1 MRRFC
6 NQPTYPSYCPAGS
19 PPSGFRRDMAAAAAM
34 IRMVP
39 GVALVVVLLLRLSRV
54 EVFRHQYLVGGGSP
68 SDK

>member
-1 MRRFC
+1 
-6 NQPTYPSYCPAGS
+6 
-19 PPSGFRRDMAAAAAM
+19 MAAAAAM